1 MKKILTRKTLG
12 LVAAAGA
19 ALLLGTAGLAQDAL
33 AANTKSIGVISAKVG
48 ACAFGFKQVKK
59 DKNGSYMCVSV
70 PIKCPQTKYQGYYY
84 TVGQRYNKATKRF
97 EYTCGVP
104 PK

>member
-19 ALLLGTAGLAQDAL
+19 ALLLGTAGLAHDAL

-59 DKNGSYMCVSV
+59 DKRGNYMCVSV
-70 PIKCPQTKYQGYYY
+70 PIKCPNKPYGYHTIY
-84 TVGQRYNKATKRF
+84 QRYNKATKRF
-97 EYTCGVP
+97 EYTCAVP
-104 PK
+104 VP